1 MAKVEDFK
9 WADLDDGKWVNKGSK
24 DNLTERKIGTT
35 ELGKDAF
42 LTLLITQ
49 MQYQDPLNP
58 SSDTEWIAQ
67 MAQFSALEA
76 MQNMGQTME
85 NSQAF
90 QLVGQYVIV
99 DENAAKDGGTGN
111 PSLKAGMVDYITLS
125 GGKAYISMDKKLY
138 SYDQLDSVV
147 SNEYIKTLSE
157 NGTGGKAT
165 ADDIVK
171 LLQQIL
177 DKSGNSAAA
186 MEELKK
192 LCEKIEQNTSNS
204 SGPSTD
210 SSTDKTEDE
219 TEKPEDKVE
228 TETENKTETSE
239 NKTESKGTEES
250 MTKSDSNAEDKGSA
264 EKTA

>member
-9 WADLDDGKWVNKGSK
+9 WADLDADGKWVNKSTA
-24 DNLTERKIGTT
+24 DNTTEKKIGTT

-99 DENAAKDGGTGN
+99 DENDVKEGGSGN
-111 PSLKAGMVDYITLS
+111 PKLKAGVVDYITLS
-125 GGKAYISMDKKLY
+125 GGKAYISMDKKMY

-147 SNEYIKTLSE
+147 SNDYIKTLSE
-157 NGTGGKAT
+157 SGTGGKAT
-165 ADDIVK
+165 TDDVVK
-171 LLQQIL
+171 LLQNIL
-177 DKSGNSAAA
+177 DKSKDSASA
-186 MEELKK
+186 MEELKE
-192 LCEKIEQNTSNS
+192 LCKQIKENTTSDKEENTEEETNKIET
-204 SGPSTD
+204 
-210 SSTDKTEDE
+210 
-219 TEKPEDKVE
+219 
-228 TETENKTETSE
+228 TEN
-239 NKTESKGTEES
+239 
-250 MTKSDSNAEDKGSA
+250 SN
-264 EKTA
+264 

>member
-1 MAKVEDFK
+1 MSKVEDFK
-9 WADLDDGKWVNKGSK
+9 WADLDANGNWVNGASK
-24 DNLTERKIGTT
+24 DNTTEKKIGTT

-42 LTLLITQ
+42 LTLLVTQ

-85 NSQAF
+85 NTQAF

-99 DENAAKDGGTGN
+99 DENAAKAGGTGN

-125 GGKAYISMDKKLY
+125 GGKAYISMDKKIY

-147 SNEYIKTLSE
+147 SNDYIKTLSE
-157 NGTGGKAT
+157 SGVGGKAT
-165 ADDIVK
+165 TDDIVK

-186 MEELKK
+186 MKELSD
-192 LCEKIEQNTSNS
+192 LCKKIEENTSSNK
-204 SGPSTD
+204 GPDDT
-210 SSTDKTEDE
+210 TEDKTED
-219 TEKPEDKVE
+219 TVTPEDKVE
-228 TETENKTETSE
+228 STGSTGDT
-239 NKTESKGTEES
+239 
-250 MTKSDSNAEDKGSA
+250 SA

>member
-1 MAKVEDFK
+1 MASTSVEDFK
-9 WADLDDGKWVNKGSK
+9 WADLDADGKWVNKSTA
-24 DNLTERKIGTT
+24 DNTTEKKIGTT

-99 DENAAKDGGTGN
+99 DENDVKEGGSGN
-111 PSLKAGMVDYITLS
+111 PKLKAGVVDYITLS
-125 GGKAYISMDKKLY
+125 GGKAYISMDKKMY

-147 SNEYIKTLSE
+147 SNDYIKTLSE
-157 NGTGGKAT
+157 SGTGGKAT
-165 ADDIVK
+165 TDDVVK
-171 LLQQIL
+171 LLQNIL
-177 DKSGNSAAA
+177 DKSKDSASA
-186 MEELKK
+186 MEE
-192 LCEKIEQNTSNS
+192 
-204 SGPSTD
+204 
-210 SSTDKTEDE
+210 
-219 TEKPEDKVE
+219 
-228 TETENKTETSE
+228 
-239 NKTESKGTEES
+239 
-250 MTKSDSNAEDKGSA
+250 
-264 EKTA
+264 

>member
-1 MAKVEDFK
+1 MSKVEDFK
-9 WADLDDGKWVNKGSK
+9 WADLDGNGNWVNGASK
-24 DNLTERKIGTT
+24 DNTTEKKIGTT

-42 LTLLITQ
+42 LTLLVTQ

-99 DENAAKDGGTGN
+99 DENAAKAGGTGN

-125 GGKAYISMDKKLY
+125 GGKAYISMDKKIY

-147 SNEYIKTLSE
+147 SNDYIKTLSE
-157 NGTGGKAT
+157 SGVGGKAT
-165 ADDIVK
+165 TDDIVK

-177 DKSGNSAAA
+177 DKSGSSADA
-186 MEELKK
+186 MKELSD
-192 LCEKIEQNTSNS
+192 LCQKIEQNTSSNNG
-204 SGPSTD
+204 SGSTEE
-210 SSTDKTEDE
+210 DKTEGTD
-219 TEKPEDKVE
+219 TPEDK
-228 TETENKTETSE
+228 TEPGN
-239 NKTESKGTEES
+239 
-250 MTKSDSNAEDKGSA
+250 
-264 EKTA
+264 

>member
-1 MAKVEDFK
+1 MAKVEDYK
-9 WADLDDGKWVNKGSK
+9 WADLDPKGKWVNKGTA
-24 DNLTERKIGTT
+24 DNTTEKKIGTT

-99 DENAAKDGGTGN
+99 DENAAKAGGTGN
-111 PSLKAGMVDYITLS
+111 PMLKAGVVDYITLS
-125 GGKAYISMDKKLY
+125 GGKAYISMDKKIY
-138 SYDQLDSVV
+138 SYEQLDSVV
-147 SNEYIKTLSE
+147 SNDYIKTLSE

-165 ADDIVK
+165 TDDVVK

-177 DKSGNSAAA
+177 DKSQNSTVA
-186 MEELKK
+186 MQQLSELCK
-192 LCEKIEQNTSNS
+192 KIEQNL
-204 SGPSTD
+204 SGNAANP
-210 SSTDKTEDE
+210 EENEEE
-219 TEKPEDKVE
+219 TKKPEDQEKPDPAE
-228 TETENKTETSE
+228 T
-239 NKTESKGTEES
+239 
-250 MTKSDSNAEDKGSA
+250 A
-264 EKTA
+264 

>member
-1 MAKVEDFK
+1 MSSVEDFK
-9 WADLDDGKWVNKGSK
+9 WADLDANGKWVNGASK
-24 DNLTERKIGTT
+24 DNTTEKKIGTT

-85 NSQAF
+85 NTQAF

-99 DENAAKDGGTGN
+99 DENAAKAGGTGN

-125 GGKAYISMDKKLY
+125 GGKAYISMDKKIY

-147 SNEYIKTLSE
+147 SNDYIKTLSE
-157 NGTGGKAT
+157 SGTGGKAT
-165 ADDIVK
+165 ADDIVE
-171 LLQQIL
+171 LLQKIL
-177 DKSGNSAAA
+177 DKSQSSAAA
-186 MEELKK
+186 MQELSE
-192 LCEKIEQNTSNS
+192 LCKKIEQNTSNS
-204 SGPSTD
+204 TGPD
-210 SSTDKTEDE
+210 SADTETDE
-219 TEKPEDKVE
+219 TENNTQETKKPEDITEVTNTTDTSE
-228 TETENKTETSE
+228 DTTGTDSTTTET
-239 NKTESKGTEES
+239 
-250 MTKSDSNAEDKGSA
+250 A
-264 EKTA
+264 